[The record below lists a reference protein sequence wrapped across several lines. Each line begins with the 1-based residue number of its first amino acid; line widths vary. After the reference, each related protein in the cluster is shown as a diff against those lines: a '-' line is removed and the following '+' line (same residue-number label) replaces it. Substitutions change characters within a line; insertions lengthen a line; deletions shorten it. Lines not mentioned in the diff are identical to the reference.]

1 MVKSLQL
8 PRTVTDDDDDD
19 TTDDWFWVDL
29 LLTG

>member
-8 PRTVTDDDDDD
+8 PRTVTDDDEDD
-19 TTDDWFWVDL
+19 TSDDWFWVDL

>member
-8 PRTVTDDDDDD
+8 SRTVTDDDDDD